1 METGRKE
8 FVVGSN
14 PMPREFFDPTP
25 EEHVIVLVERETVR
39 DAEGLIKSCEQC
51 NPHDAEWPLNVV
63 LDRITGSDPKVTDY
77 ILETPARC
85 PSCLCEIVEKTLV
98 EPA

>member
-1 METGRKE
+1 
-8 FVVGSN
+8 
-14 PMPREFFDPTP
+14 MPREFFDPTP
-25 EEHVIVLVERETVR
+25 EQQVIVLFERETVR
-39 DAEGLIKSCEQC
+39 DAEGFIKSCEQC
-51 NPHDAEWPLNVV
+51 NPNDAECPFNVI

-85 PSCLCEIVEKTLV
+85 PSCWCRIAEKTFV

>member
-1 METGRKE
+1 
-8 FVVGSN
+8 
-14 PMPREFFDPTP
+14 MPREFFDPTP
-25 EEHVIVLVERETVR
+25 EETVIVFVERETVR
-39 DAEGLIKSCEQC
+39 DAERFIKSCEHC
-51 NPHDAEWPLNVV
+51 NQDDAEWPFNVI

-85 PSCLCEIVEKTLV
+85 PSCFSEIAENTFI

>member
-1 METGRKE
+1 
-8 FVVGSN
+8 
-14 PMPREFFDPTP
+14 MPHDFLDPTP
-25 EEHVIVLVERETVR
+25 EEQLIVLVDRETIR
-39 DAEGLIKSCEQC
+39 NAERFIKSCEQC
-51 NPHDAEWPLNVV
+51 NPDDAQWPFNVV

-85 PSCLCEIVEKTLV
+85 PSCFSKIVEKTFI